1 MLNSPK
7 KQPATLRDRMAVVI
21 AVMCISDLG
30 IGGISAMLSA
40 PAHAL
45 TQVEPRTK
53 IVRYHDLN
61 LASDQGRNVLDR
73 RISRA
78 AKQVCDDVGI
88 NAVIHHRKIRACVKA
103 AHKEAWSSV
112 EKRIGRYQKAI
123 QLRN

>member
-61 LASDQGRNVLDR
+61 LARDQG
-73 RISRA
+73 
-78 AKQVCDDVGI
+78 
-88 NAVIHHRKIRACVKA
+88 
-103 AHKEAWSSV
+103 
-112 EKRIGRYQKAI
+112 
-123 QLRN
+123 